1 MFIIIATNI
10 AAFLYMHEKRMKNHN
25 FNLGNNLGN
34 KGTSQML
41 KKILLTLSLFACSLI
56 VLAEQL
62 KINDDAP
69 KTYVVTKGDTL
80 WDISAIFLEQPWLWP
95 KLWRLNPEI
104 NNPHLIYPGDVLTL
118 VFDEQGEPMLV
129 VEPIKVKP
137 SYKWSPKIRQ
147 QDKNDSA
154 IRLLPLEV
162 IAPFIKYDHLF
173 SAEQLEQLPYVIGSD
188 EGYRSSITGFKVYVN
203 KDLDLAKTYAIYNKG
218 EEIIDPETEESLG
231 FYVDLVATAQ
241 ALRAGNMSDNEPATL
256 KVNTAKREI
265 RSGDYVVPVY
275 EGQMLPSI
283 FSMKAVGKEFR
294 GAIVKAASDGREFS
308 KLEVVMINR
317 GFDDKV
323 AVGDVM
329 AIKRLSPGVVE
340 TSTGPKYTHEAPRWD
355 RMLATDGSDYKM
367 PEESLGELMVF
378 KVYQEASMALI
389 LRTEKPARLLDIV
402 TAPE

>member
-10 AAFLYMHEKRMKNHN
+10 TAFLYKHEKRMKNHN
-25 FNLGNNLGN
+25 INIGN

-69 KTYVVTKGDTL
+69 KTYVVEKGDTL

-147 QDKNDSA
+147 QDKSDSA
-154 IRLLPLEV
+154 IRLLPLEI

-188 EGYRSSITGFKVYVN
+188 EGYRSSVTDFKVYVN

-241 ALRAGNMSDNEPATL
+241 ALRAGNMAENEPATL

-265 RSGDYVVPVY
+265 RSGDYVVPVH
-275 EGQMLPSI
+275 EGQMLPSV

-294 GAIVKAASDGREFS
+294 GAIVKAASNGREFS

-317 GFDDKV
+317 GSEDQVD
-323 AVGDVM
+323 VGDVM

-340 TSTGPKYTHEAPRWD
+340 TSEGPKYTEEAPRWD
-355 RMLATDGSDYKM
+355 RMLTSNGSDYKM

-378 KVYQEASMALI
+378 KVYQAASMALI
-389 LRTEKPARLLDIV
+389 LRTEKPARLDDIV

>member
-1 MFIIIATNI
+1 
-10 AAFLYMHEKRMKNHN
+10 MKNHH
-25 FNLGNNLGN
+25 
-34 KGTSQML
+34 KGTIYML
-41 KKILLTLSLFACSLI
+41 KKILLTLSLLACSLI
-56 VLAEQL
+56 ALADQL

-69 KTYVVTKGDTL
+69 KTYVVEKGDTL

-104 NNPHLIYPGDVLTL
+104 NNPHLIYPGDILTL
-118 VFDEQGEPMLV
+118 VFDEHGEPMLV
-129 VEPIKVKP
+129 VEPVKP

-154 IRLLPLEV
+154 IKLLPLEV

-173 SAEQLEQLPYVIGSD
+173 SAEQLEKLPYVIGSD
-188 EGYRSSITGFKVYVN
+188 EGYRSSITGFKIYVN

-231 FYVDLVATAQ
+231 FYVDLIATAQ
-241 ALRAGNMSDNEPATL
+241 ALRTGNMAENVPATL
-256 KVNTAKREI
+256 KVSTAKREI
-265 RSGDYVVPVY
+265 RSGDYVVPVN
-275 EGQMLPSI
+275 EGQMLPSV
-283 FSMKAVGKEFR
+283 FTMKSADKAFR
-294 GAIVKAASDGREFS
+294 GIIIKAASDGREFG

-317 GFDDKV
+317 GIEDQV

-340 TSTGPKYTHEAPRWD
+340 TSSGPEYTQEAPLWD
-355 RMLATDGSDYKM
+355 RVLTSEGSDYKM

-389 LRTEKPARLLDIV
+389 LNTEKPARLQDVV

>member
-1 MFIIIATNI
+1 
-10 AAFLYMHEKRMKNHN
+10 MKNHN
-25 FNLGNNLGN
+25 INLGN

-41 KKILLTLSLFACSLI
+41 KKILLTLFLFACPLI

-62 KINDDAP
+62 KINNDAP
-69 KTYVVTKGDTL
+69 KTYVVEKGDTL

-104 NNPHLIYPGDVLTL
+104 NNPHLIYPGNVLTL
-118 VFDEQGEPMLV
+118 IFDEQGEPMLV

-154 IRLLPLEV
+154 IRLLPLEI

-188 EGYRSSITGFKVYVN
+188 EGYRSSVTGFKVYVN

-241 ALRAGNMSDNEPATL
+241 ALRTGNMAKNEPATL

-265 RSGDYVVPVY
+265 RSGDYVVPVH

-294 GAIVKAASDGREFS
+294 GAIVKAASNGREFS

-317 GFDDKV
+317 GFEDQV
-323 AVGDVM
+323 VVGNVM

-340 TSTGPKYTHEAPRWD
+340 TSEGPKYTHEAPRWD
-355 RMLATDGSDYKM
+355 RMLTSNGSDYKM

-389 LRTEKPARLLDIV
+389 LRTEKPARLDDIL

>member
-1 MFIIIATNI
+1 
-10 AAFLYMHEKRMKNHN
+10 MKNHH
-25 FNLGNNLGN
+25 
-34 KGTSQML
+34 KGTIYML
-41 KKILLTLSLFACSLI
+41 KKILLTLSLLACSLI
-56 VLAEQL
+56 ALADQL

-69 KTYVVTKGDTL
+69 KTYVVEKGDTL

-104 NNPHLIYPGDVLTL
+104 NNPHLIYPGDILTL
-118 VFDEQGEPMLV
+118 VFDEHGEPMLV
-129 VEPIKVKP
+129 VEPVKVKP

-154 IRLLPLEV
+154 IKLLPLEV

-173 SAEQLEQLPYVIGSD
+173 SAEQLEKLPYVIGSD
-188 EGYRSSITGFKVYVN
+188 EGYRSSITGFKIYVN

-231 FYVDLVATAQ
+231 FYVDLIATAQ
-241 ALRAGNMSDNEPATL
+241 ALRTGNMAENVPATL
-256 KVNTAKREI
+256 KVSTAKREI
-265 RSGDYVVPVY
+265 RSGDYVVPVN
-275 EGQMLPSI
+275 EGQMLPSV
-283 FSMKAVGKEFR
+283 FTMKSADKAFR
-294 GAIVKAASDGREFS
+294 GIIIKAASDGREFG

-317 GFDDKV
+317 GIEDQV

-340 TSTGPKYTHEAPRWD
+340 TSSGPEYTQEAPLWD
-355 RMLATDGSDYKM
+355 RVLTSEGSDYKM

-389 LRTEKPARLLDIV
+389 LNTEKPARLQDVV